1 MKAKIGWLSICM
13 AGGIFFSLFQ
23 ASADRKMAPGRVA
36 TETVQTVNT
45 PEQIRSLISRMKEQ
59 MEKDAETLPE
69 LMKETEQQAETCTD
83 PAGAAVLHSMLAEL
97 YNHYYQ
103 QNRWKIGQRTELA
116 GYVPDDIR
124 EWTPSLFEQKIK
136 EELERSLQPAA
147 LLQQT
152 KAETFQAILKE
163 GKDSRRL
170 RPTLFDFLAYRALA
184 IQPDAAWFEQL
195 IAFRRTQ
202 PEREA
207 LLQVELDYG
216 AFRFDRQLIPVT
228 EYEPTLVKKAV
239 VGVGRAEKSQVEAM
253 IKVLLPGCKPKN
265 NDSSDALAMAIT
277 HNAFRKSAALKQSY

>member
-170 RPTLFDFLAYRALA
+170 RPTLFDFPRLSCPCNSARCCLVRTADCLPTHAAGAGSTLASGTGLRGV
-184 IQPDAAWFEQL
+184 P
-195 IAFRRTQ
+195 FRPAT
-202 PEREA
+202 
-207 LLQVELDYG
+207 DYCNG
-216 AFRFDRQLIPVT
+216 I
-228 EYEPTLVKKAV
+228 
-239 VGVGRAEKSQVEAM
+239 
-253 IKVLLPGCKPKN
+253 
-265 NDSSDALAMAIT
+265 
-277 HNAFRKSAALKQSY
+277 